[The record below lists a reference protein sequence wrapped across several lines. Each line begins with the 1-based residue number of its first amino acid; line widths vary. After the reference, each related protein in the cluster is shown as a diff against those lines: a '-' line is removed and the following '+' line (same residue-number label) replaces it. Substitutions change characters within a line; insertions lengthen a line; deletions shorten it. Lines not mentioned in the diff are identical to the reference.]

1 MKHRHRNETE
11 KTSKLLDE
19 LIQLKENMRLTKI
32 KQEETRKQN
41 EADALEIK
49 ALTGVINEK
58 QTVVNKLTQVVDHA
72 TRTNEQNE
80 LKFNNFQ
87 KANAALEAKL
97 MFIEEKYDYSST
109 AKGLTINDF
118 REIMSSNN
126 QVNTTLKNFNT
137 NLEKI
142 QKDIQTHE
150 VLKEAN
156 RQLNR

>member
-1 MKHRHRNETE
+1 
-11 KTSKLLDE
+11 
-19 LIQLKENMRLTKI
+19 MRLTKI

-118 REIMSSNN
+118 REIMSSNT

-142 QKDIQTHE
+142 QKDI
-150 VLKEAN
+150 
-156 RQLNR
+156 